1 MKKYI
6 IILVTFLIS
15 IASFGQNID
24 DFKRDFI
31 NATETEFGE
40 SELNEMFRTYSN
52 LLTPHSDITQLTA
65 SIKNEQIVQYPL
77 SEFKNTDDYK
87 NNIPT
92 LLNSVNPNQRL
103 LSYLV
108 IAGAGDKS
116 FEKVLL
122 EKLKIEKT
130 KGNLI
135 WCGMALMYLQT
146 NYTTPLFDFLIEN
159 ENFGDSHMIPMYF
172 QLNKDSLQNTAYN
185 RINNTNLKA
194 KVLSAQLLSKT
205 GKNEKTEQLL
215 LDAVKNWDY
224 NIKGYAIYSVKELQ
238 MGNLKET
245 FIPLLDSTKTRSI
258 AIEALANSSTKED
271 IDYLKEL
278 ANSEETVDKDILNG
292 FLESKNPE
300 SVKYWLNL
308 VSSREIPKKYYFNTL
323 RKALL
328 FSDDLL
334 SDIQTALKTTKHLT
348 IQKELIRV
356 LENREDSISEE
367 IFLSYMD
374 NEDSSVRYWTVDAL
388 KNTKSKTVIA
398 KLIELLKKPEKR
410 VSPITEILIN
420 NNVDSLQSVYADI
433 YNTYKS
439 SEWKRTAIEY
449 LSKFPKEEHKGIFKD
464 VIYNEDSGFSMN
476 RNASI
481 GLANLND
488 KSSIDRII
496 EISEKEREG
505 SDGNCYYYLMALSK
519 IKGMKAK
526 RYIQTFENSDSKH
539 ISEFVYETINNW
551 NK

>member
-65 SIKNEQIVQYPL
+65 SIKNERIVQYPL

-92 LLNSVNPNQRL
+92 LLNSDNPNQRL

-108 IAGAGDKS
+108 IAGSGDKS

-146 NYTTPLFDFLIEN
+146 NHTTPLFDFLIEN

-172 QLNKDSLQNTAYN
+172 QLNKDSLQNTTYN
-185 RINNTNLKA
+185 RINSTNLKA

-205 GKNEKTEQLL
+205 GKNEKTEKLL

-224 NIKGYAIYSVKELQ
+224 NIKGYAIYSVKELE

-245 FIPLLDSTKTRSI
+245 FIPLLDSIKTRPI
-258 AIEALANSSTKED
+258 AIEALANSPTKED
-271 IDYLKEL
+271 VDYLKQL
-278 ANSEETVDKDILNG
+278 ANSQETVDKDVLNG
-292 FLESKNPE
+292 FLESKKPE
-300 SVKYWLNL
+300 SVKYWLEL
-308 VSSREIPKKYYFNTL
+308 VSNREIPEKYYFNTL
-323 RKALL
+323 RKPLL
-328 FSDDLL
+328 FSDELL
-334 SDIQTALKTTKHLT
+334 NDVQTTLKTTKHLT

-356 LENREDSISEE
+356 LENREDPVSEE
-367 IFLSYMD
+367 IFLNYMD
-374 NEDSSVRYWTVDAL
+374 NEDSSVQYWTVDAL

-398 KLIELLKKPEKR
+398 KLIELLKNPGKR

-420 NNVDSLQSVYADI
+420 NNVDSLQTIYADI
-433 YNTYKS
+433 YNTYES

-449 LSKFPKEEHKGIFKD
+449 LSKFPKEEHKRIFKD

-519 IKGMKAK
+519 MKGTKAK
-526 RYIQTFENSDSKH
+526 KYILTFENSDSEY
-539 ISEFVYETINNW
+539 ISEFVNATINNW

>member
-6 IILVTFLIS
+6 IILVTYLIS

-24 DFKRDFI
+24 DFKKDFKK
-31 NATETEFGE
+31 ATETEFSE

-65 SIKNEQIVQYPL
+65 SFKNERIVQYPL
-77 SEFKNTDDYK
+77 SEFKKTDDYK
-87 NNIPT
+87 NNIQT
-92 LLNSVNPNQRL
+92 LLNSENPNQRL

-108 IAGAGDKS
+108 IAGAGDKNY
-116 FEKVLL
+116 EKELL
-122 EKLKIEKT
+122 EKLKTEKT

-135 WCGMALMYLQT
+135 WSGMALMYLQT
-146 NYTTPLFDFLIEN
+146 SHTTPLFDFLIEN

-185 RINNTNLKA
+185 RIKSTNLKA

-205 GKNEKTEQLL
+205 GKNEKTEKLL

-224 NIKGYAIYSVKELQ
+224 NIKGYAIYSVKELE
-238 MGNLKET
+238 MGNLKES
-245 FIPLLDSTKTRSI
+245 FIPLLDSTKTRPI
-258 AIEALANSSTKED
+258 AIKALANSPTKED
-271 IDYLKEL
+271 VDYLKQL
-278 ANSEETVDKDILNG
+278 ANSEKVVSKDILNG

-300 SVKYWLNL
+300 SVKYWLEL
-308 VSSREIPKKYYFNTL
+308 VSSREIPEKYYFNTL
-323 RKALL
+323 RKPLL
-328 FSDDLL
+328 FSDEML
-334 SDIQTALKTTKHLT
+334 SDVQTTLKTTKHLT
-348 IQKELIRV
+348 IQKTLIKV
-356 LENREDSISEE
+356 LEGREDSVSEE
-367 IFLSYMD
+367 ILLNYMD

-388 KNTKSKTVIA
+388 KNTKSKIVIE
-398 KLIELLKKPEKR
+398 KLIELLKKPGKR
-410 VSPITEILIN
+410 VSPITYILIN
-420 NNVDSLQSVYADI
+420 NEIDTLQNVYTDI
-433 YNTYKS
+433 YNTYES
-439 SEWKRTAIEY
+439 SEWKRIAIEY

-505 SDGNCYYYLMALSK
+505 SDGNCQAYLRALSK
-519 IKGMKAK
+519 IKGEKAK
-526 RYIQTFENSDSKH
+526 EYILSFENSKSEY
-539 ISEFVYETINNW
+539 ISEFVKEIISEW
-551 NK
+551 

>member
-6 IILVTFLIS
+6 IILVAYLIS

-24 DFKRDFI
+24 DFKKDFKK
-31 NATETEFGE
+31 ATETEFSE

-65 SIKNEQIVQYPL
+65 SFKNERIVQYPL
-77 SEFKNTDDYK
+77 SEFKETDDYK
-87 NNIPT
+87 NNIQA
-92 LLNSVNPNQRL
+92 LLNSENPNQRL
-103 LSYLV
+103 LSFLV
-108 IAGAGDKS
+108 IAGAGDKNY
-116 FEKVLL
+116 EKTLL
-122 EKLKIEKT
+122 EKLKTEET

-135 WCGMALMYLQT
+135 WSGMALMYLQT
-146 NYTTPLFDFLIEN
+146 SHTTPLFDFLIEN

-185 RINNTNLKA
+185 RINSTNLKA

-205 GKNEKTEQLL
+205 GKNEKTEKLL

-224 NIKGYAIYSVKELQ
+224 NIKGYAIYSVKELE

-245 FIPLLDSTKTRSI
+245 FIPLLDSTKTRPI
-258 AIEALANSSTKED
+258 AIEALANSPTKVD
-271 IDYLKEL
+271 VDYLKQL
-278 ANSEETVDKDILNG
+278 ANSEKVVSKDILNG

-300 SVKYWLNL
+300 SVKYWLEL
-308 VSSREIPKKYYFNTL
+308 VSNREIPEKYYFKTL
-323 RKALL
+323 RKPLL
-328 FSDDLL
+328 FSDELL
-334 SDIQTALKTTKHLT
+334 NDVQTTLKTTKHLT
-348 IQKELIRV
+348 IQKTLIKV
-356 LENREDSISEE
+356 LEGREDSVSEE
-367 IFLSYMD
+367 ILLKYMD
-374 NEDSSVRYWTVDAL
+374 NDDSSVRYWTVDAL
-388 KNTKSKTVIA
+388 KNTKSKIVIE
-398 KLIELLKKPEKR
+398 KLAELLKKPGKR
-410 VSPITEILIN
+410 VSPMTHILIN
-420 NNVDSLQSVYADI
+420 NEIDTLQNVYTDI
-433 YNTYKS
+433 YNTYES

-505 SDGNCYYYLMALSK
+505 SDGNCQAYLRALSK
-519 IKGMKAK
+519 IKGEKAK
-526 RYIQTFENSDSKH
+526 KYILSFENSESEY
-539 ISEFVYETINNW
+539 ISEFVKEIIAEW
-551 NK
+551 

>member
-1 MKKYI
+1 MKKLI

-40 SELNEMFRTYSN
+40 SDLNKMFRTYSN

-87 NNIPT
+87 NSITT
-92 LLNSVNPNQRL
+92 LLNSDNPNHRL

-122 EKLKIEKT
+122 EKLKTEKT

-146 NYTTPLFDFLIEN
+146 NHTTPLFDFLIEN

-172 QLNKDSLQNTAYN
+172 QLNKDSLQNTAYS

-224 NIKGYAIYSVKELQ
+224 NKKGYAIYSVKELQ

-245 FIPLLDSTKTRSI
+245 FIPLLDSTKTRAI
-258 AIEALANSSTKED
+258 AIEALANSPTKED
-271 IDYLKEL
+271 VDYLKEL
-278 ANSEETVDKDILNG
+278 ANSEETVNKDILNG
-292 FLESKNPE
+292 FLKSKNPE

-308 VSSREIPKKYYFNTL
+308 ISSREIPEKYYFNTL
-323 RKALL
+323 RKPLL

-367 IFLSYMD
+367 IFLNYMD

-388 KNTKSKTVIA
+388 RNTKSKTVIA
-398 KLIELLKKPEKR
+398 KLVELLKKPGKR
-410 VSPITEILIN
+410 VSPITEILVN
-420 NNVDSLQSVYADI
+420 NNVDSLQTVYVDI

-449 LSKFPKEEHKGIFKD
+449 LSNFPREEHKGIFKD

-481 GLANLND
+481 GLASLND

-505 SDGNCYYYLMALSK
+505 SDGNCYYYLIALSK
-519 IKGMKAK
+519 LKGIKAK
-526 RYIQTFENSDSKH
+526 KYILTFKNSDSKH
-539 ISEFVYETINNW
+539 ISEFVNKTINNW

>member
-31 NATETEFGE
+31 TATETEFGE

-420 NNVDSLQSVYADI
+420 NNVDSLQSIYADI

>member
-6 IILVTFLIS
+6 IILVTFSIS

-24 DFKRDFI
+24 DFKKDFI
-31 NATETEFGE
+31 KATESEFSE

-65 SIKNEQIVQYPL
+65 SFKNERIVQYPL
-77 SEFKNTDDYK
+77 SEFKETDDYK
-87 NNIPT
+87 NNIQA
-92 LLNSVNPNQRL
+92 LLNSENPNQRL

-108 IAGAGDKS
+108 IAGAGDKNY
-116 FEKVLL
+116 EKTLL
-122 EKLKIEKT
+122 EKLKIEET

-135 WCGMALMYLQT
+135 WSGMALMYLQT
-146 NYTTPLFDFLIEN
+146 SHTTPLFDFLIEN

-185 RINNTNLKA
+185 RINSTNLKA

-205 GKNEKTEQLL
+205 GKNEKTEKLL

-224 NIKGYAIYSVKELQ
+224 NIKGYAIYSVKELE

-245 FIPLLDSTKTRSI
+245 FIPLLDSTKTRPI
-258 AIEALANSSTKED
+258 AIEALANSPTKED
-271 IDYLKEL
+271 VDYLKQL
-278 ANSEETVDKDILNG
+278 ANSEKVVSKDILNG

-300 SVKYWLNL
+300 SVKYWLEL
-308 VSSREIPKKYYFNTL
+308 VSNREIPEKYYFNTL
-323 RKALL
+323 RKPLL
-328 FSDDLL
+328 FSDELL
-334 SDIQTALKTTKHLT
+334 NDVQTTLKTTKHLT
-348 IQKELIRV
+348 IQKTLIKV
-356 LENREDSISEE
+356 LEGREDSVSEE
-367 IFLSYMD
+367 ILLNYMD
-374 NEDSSVRYWTVDAL
+374 NDDSSVRYWTVDAL
-388 KNTKSKTVIA
+388 KNTKSKIVIE
-398 KLIELLKKPEKR
+398 KLVELLKKPGKR
-410 VSPITEILIN
+410 VSPMTHILIN
-420 NNVDSLQSVYADI
+420 NEIDTLQNVYTDI
-433 YNTYKS
+433 YNTYES

-505 SDGNCYYYLMALSK
+505 SDGNCQAYLRALSK
-519 IKGMKAK
+519 IKGEKAK
-526 RYIQTFENSDSKH
+526 KYILSFENSESEY
-539 ISEFVYETINNW
+539 ISEFVKEIIAEW
-551 NK
+551 

>member
-6 IILVTFLIS
+6 IVLGTFLIS

-24 DFKRDFI
+24 EFKKDFKK
-31 NATETEFGE
+31 ATETEFSE

-65 SIKNEQIVQYPL
+65 SFKNERIVQYPL
-77 SEFKNTDDYK
+77 SEFKETDDYK
-87 NNIPT
+87 NNIQT
-92 LLNSVNPNQRL
+92 LINSENPNQRL

-108 IAGAGDKS
+108 IAGAGDKNY
-116 FEKVLL
+116 EKALL
-122 EKLKIEKT
+122 EKLKTEET

-135 WCGMALMYLQT
+135 WSGMALMYLQT
-146 NYTTPLFDFLIEN
+146 SHTTPLFDFLIEN

-185 RINNTNLKA
+185 RINSTNLKA

-205 GKNEKTEQLL
+205 GKNEKTEKLL
-215 LDAVKNWDY
+215 LDAVKNWEY
-224 NIKGYAIYSVKELQ
+224 NIKGYAIFSIKELE

-245 FIPLLDSTKTRSI
+245 FIPLLDSTKTRPI
-258 AIEALANSSTKED
+258 AIEALANSPTKED
-271 IDYLKEL
+271 VDYLKQL
-278 ANSEETVDKDILNG
+278 ANSEKVVSKDILNG

-300 SVKYWLNL
+300 SVKYWLEL
-308 VSSREIPKKYYFNTL
+308 VSSREIPEKYYFNTL
-323 RKALL
+323 KKPLL
-328 FSDDLL
+328 FSDELL
-334 SDIQTALKTTKHLT
+334 NDVQTTLKTTKHLT
-348 IQKELIRV
+348 IQKTLIKV
-356 LENREDSISEE
+356 LEGREDSVSEE
-367 IFLSYMD
+367 ILLNYMD
-374 NEDSSVRYWTVDAL
+374 NDDSSVRYWTVDAL
-388 KNTKSKTVIA
+388 KNTKSKIVIE
-398 KLIELLKKPEKR
+398 KLVELLKKPGKR
-410 VSPITEILIN
+410 VSPITHILIN
-420 NNVDSLQSVYADI
+420 NEIDTLQNVYTDI
-433 YNTYKS
+433 YNTYES

-505 SDGNCYYYLMALSK
+505 SDGNCQAYLRALSK
-519 IKGMKAK
+519 IKGEKAK
-526 RYIQTFENSDSKH
+526 KYILSFENSESEY
-539 ISEFVYETINNW
+539 ISEFVKEIIAEW
-551 NK
+551 